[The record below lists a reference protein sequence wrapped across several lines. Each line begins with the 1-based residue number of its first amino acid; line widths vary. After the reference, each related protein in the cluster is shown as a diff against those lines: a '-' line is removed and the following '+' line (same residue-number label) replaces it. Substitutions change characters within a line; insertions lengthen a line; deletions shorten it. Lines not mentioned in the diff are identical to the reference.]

1 VKLCITDS
9 EDPNAVA
16 FGGVAVGV
24 RAKYHDALPRGLPYL
39 TVAGVPFFVDVV
51 EFRIILLGYVVEEK
65 LPSVFVEI
73 EIALI
78 ISREAVTEDHIVA
91 LTPAES
97 CDVRRSFELLV

>member
-1 VKLCITDS
+1 VKLSITDS

-24 RAKYHDALPRGLPYL
+24 RVKYHDTLPRGLLYL
-39 TVAGVPFFVDVV
+39 TVAGVPFFVDIVK
-51 EFRIILLGYVVEEK
+51 FRIILLGYIMEEK

-78 ISREAVTEDHIVA
+78 ISREAVIKDYIIA

-97 CDVRRSFELLV
+97 CDVRRSFKLLV